1 LLQVKLT
8 YCILYIFLSISL
20 SEMST
25 VSSNDLNLKLWNA
38 AKYGDDDAVLAAIT
52 AGSNVNWK
60 NDSHVS
66 DNNI

>member
-1 LLQVKLT
+1 
-8 YCILYIFLSISL
+8 
-20 SEMST
+20 MST

-38 AKYGDDDAVLAAIT
+38 AKYSDDDAVLAAIT